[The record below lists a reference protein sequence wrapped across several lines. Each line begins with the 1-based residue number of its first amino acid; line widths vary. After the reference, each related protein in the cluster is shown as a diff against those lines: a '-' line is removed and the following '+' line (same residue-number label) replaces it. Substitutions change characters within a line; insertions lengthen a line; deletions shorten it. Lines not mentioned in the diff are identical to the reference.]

1 MGRTNPT
8 YRDRLRGLEER
19 WQPYRRGL
27 RSRDQT
33 HYDQLW
39 ADARQHADAAGY
51 LNHDEPLFPVLLSML
66 LAQQARIAILEER
79 ITALEAAHEGD
90 GPQD

>member
-27 RSRDQT
+27 RRREQG

-51 LNHDEPLFPVLLSML
+51 LNHDEPLFPVFLSML
-66 LAQQARIAILEER
+66 LAQQARIATLEEQL
-79 ITALEAAHEGD
+79 TALEAVHGED
-90 GPQD
+90 GSED